1 MLFFVLRR
9 LLLMVPTTIG
19 IALVVFVIFHAAPG
33 DPATVMIGAGTGG
46 QLGQNSDVEG
56 RVDKFRRKHGL
67 DRSLLVQFFD
77 YLGPFNLDR
86 DGVPWFS
93 SPYTERK
100 TDEVELSGGE
110 VALEGTP
117 LPIHHLPGADPELSS
132 ELDAAR
138 ATLLDDGAG
147 EDAWAAAA
155 RRLGEA
161 GSAAVPPLL
170 TALDLLEA
178 SVESRRGAV

>member
-100 TDEVELSGGE
+100 TDEVELPGGQ

-117 LPIHHLPGADPELSS
+117 LPIDHHRPD
-132 ELDAAR
+132 
-138 ATLLDDGAG
+138 TCAG
-147 EDAWAAAA
+147 PA
-155 RRLGEA
+155 
-161 GSAAVPPLL
+161 
-170 TALDLLEA
+170 
-178 SVESRRGAV
+178 